1 MIKEAIEKILSL
13 AVVEKIEVGGL
24 EYFTRE
30 LFPVK
35 SPVVSPIKLHTLDGL
50 IKFAE
55 SLQEGETLVYVVDS
69 PTQVSLCGGLD
80 EKWKTRNVYAVANC
94 YECNF
99 QFGNFYD
106 QEDFMIALMAKFDNG
121 GNRDE
126 LLKIASSVRDE
137 SEAKFEDNGATQ
149 QVSQKRGA
157 KFEFQP
163 LPNPVNLAPFRTF
176 REIDQPVS
184 KFVFRYREG
193 NKFALFDAEGEAW
206 KYTAIEGIAKFLV
219 EHDPDI
225 SVLK

>member
-1 MIKEAIEKILSL
+1 MLREFVDRILSL
-13 AVVEKIEVGGL
+13 ATIEKVEVGGR

-30 LFPVK
+30 LSPVK
-35 SPVVSPIKLHTLDGL
+35 PPVVSPIKLHTLAGL

-55 SLQEGETLVYVVDS
+55 SLQEGAPLVYVVDS
-69 PTQVSLCGGLD
+69 PTQVSLCGDLN
-80 EKWKTRNVYAVANC
+80 EKWKTRNVYAVSSC

-99 QFGNFYD
+99 QFGSFYE
-106 QEDFMIALMAKFDNG
+106 QEDFMIALMAKFDIG
-121 GNRDE
+121 GHRDE

-163 LPNPVNLAPFRTF
+163 LPNPVLLAPFRTF
-176 REIDQPVS
+176 REIEQPVS

-206 KYTAIEGIAKFLV
+206 KYAAIDGIAAYLG

>member
-1 MIKEAIEKILSL
+1 MLKEAIEKILSL
-13 AVVEKIEVGGL
+13 AVVEKIEVGGR

-30 LFPVK
+30 LSPVK

-55 SLQEGETLVYVVDS
+55 SLQEGAPLVYVVDS

-106 QEDFMIALMAKFDNG
+106 QEEFMIALMAKFDIG
-121 GNRDE
+121 GHRDE

-137 SEAKFEDNGATQ
+137 SEAKFEDTGATQ

-163 LPNPVNLAPFRTF
+163 LPNPVLLAPFRTF
-176 REIDQPVS
+176 REVEQPVS
-184 KFVFRYREG
+184 KFVFRYRSG

-206 KYTAIEGIAKFLV
+206 KYAAIDGIAAYLGKQDN
-219 EHDPDI
+219 EI
-225 SVLK
+225 AVLK